1 MTFYDILNLKMFL
14 DFDKNLYF
22 VVRFSYC
29 LIDKMVKHKIMNDFC
44 IFMFLPIFVIYFH
57 I

>member
-1 MTFYDILNLKMFL
+1 MTFYDILSLKMFL
-14 DFDKNLYF
+14 NFDKNLYF

-29 LIDKMVKHKIMNDFC
+29 LIDKMVKHKIMNDFRR
-44 IFMFLPIFVIYFH
+44 FMLLPIFVIYFH